1 MRELRLGDD
10 TDDHCAKCKRLTNHS
25 ILSLLEGRPG
35 KVRCRT
41 CYAEQSFR
49 DGVPPP
55 SKRDLKKAELF
66 NAVLGSIAPAAAQ
79 EPPKGKK
86 KG

>member
-1 MRELRLGDD
+1 M
-10 TDDHCAKCKRLTNHS
+10 TNHS
-25 ILSLLEGRPG
+25 ILSLVETRPG

-41 CYAEQSFR
+41 CYAEQTFR

-66 NAVLGSIAPAAAQ
+66 NAVLGNIAPQAAEAA
-79 EPPKGKK
+79 PASKGKK
-86 KG
+86 KD